1 MDLIKTIVIF
11 TLVVMSM
18 LIVTPFGLAALLL
31 SLLGLKRPMRY
42 VTYRIARIW
51 ALVVLALS
59 GCSFTVAGAENIP
72 RQGGFCLAGN
82 HTSIF
87 DIVLLLASV
96 GRPFG
101 FIAKKELA
109 VIPLLNIWILM
120 LGGLFIDRKNIRK
133 AVGAIN
139 EGVRRIK
146 KGGAMLIFPEGTRG
160 KGRGLLPFKSGALK
174 LAVKA
179 GAPIVP
185 LAMTG
190 SYEVFEKE
198 RRVRSSPVSVR
209 FAPPV
214 PTAGISA
221 EEKRGDLAD
230 RVYGIINGML
240 EDAGGSGPA
249 GE

>member
-1 MDLIKTIVIF
+1 MDLLKTIVIF
-11 TLVVMSM
+11 ILVAISM
-18 LIVTPFGLAALLL
+18 IIVTPFGLATMLL

-42 VTYRIARIW
+42 ATYRIAQGW
-51 ALVVLALS
+51 ALTVLALS
-59 GCSFTVAGAENIP
+59 GCSLTVTGAENIP

-82 HTSIF
+82 HNSMF
-87 DIVLLLASV
+87 DIVLLLATV

-101 FIAKKELA
+101 FIAKKELT
-109 VIPLLNIWILM
+109 VSPLLNFWILM
-120 LGGLFIDRKNIRK
+120 LGGLFIDRKSIRK

-139 EGVRRIK
+139 EGVRRIQR
-146 KGGAMLIFPEGTRG
+146 GGAMLIFPEGTRG
-160 KGRGLLPFKSGALK
+160 RGRGLLPFKSGALK
-174 LAVKA
+174 LATKA

-198 RRVRSSPVSVR
+198 RRVRPGPVSVH

-214 PTAGISA
+214 PTAGISV

-240 EDAGGSGPA
+240 EEAGGGPA
-249 GE
+249 GA

>member
-1 MDLIKTIVIF
+1 
-11 TLVVMSM
+11 
-18 LIVTPFGLAALLL
+18 
-31 SLLGLKRPMRY
+31 
-42 VTYRIARIW
+42 
-51 ALVVLALS
+51 
-59 GCSFTVAGAENIP
+59 
-72 RQGGFCLAGN
+72 
-82 HTSIF
+82 
-87 DIVLLLASV
+87 V

-109 VIPLLNIWILM
+109 VFPLLNIWILM
-120 LGGLFIDRKNIRK
+120 LGGLFIDRKSIRK

-139 EGVRRIK
+139 EGVRRIQ
-146 KGGAMLIFPEGTRG
+146 KGSVMLIFPEGTRG
-160 KGRGLLPFKSGALK
+160 KGRGMLPFKSGALK
-174 LAVKA
+174 LATKA

-198 RRVRSSPVSVR
+198 RRVRPGPVSVR
-209 FAPPV
+209 FAPPI

-221 EEKRGDLAD
+221 EEKGDLAD

-240 EDAGGSGPA
+240 EDAGRSGGA